1 MIAIA
6 QAIVPRLPSVTKK
19 EEFSIIF
26 GAESNESEAES
37 NESEAESNESEA
49 EINEL
54 KLKISAVSDKDISRK
69 DKERLFMIIDCLGI
83 LKDFNGVEVA
93 EVLSVSDQVARKV
106 LRKVEKYG
114 IIYGKGSTKD
124 KKYFFLL
131 T

>member
-1 MIAIA
+1 MMIAIA

-26 GAESNESEAES
+26 EAKSNESEAES
-37 NESEAESNESEA
+37 
-49 EINEL
+49 NEL

-83 LKDFNGVEVA
+83 SKEFNGVEVA
-93 EVLSVSDQVARKV
+93 EVLSVSDQVAREL